1 MNFIE
6 VKNNYFERVISLCL
20 KKVEHKYSTDTKFCV
35 REMNYKHAATGV
47 LIKFWS
53 YLSFN

>member
-20 KKVEHKYSTDTKFCV
+20 QKVEHKYSTDSFVSEKW
-35 REMNYKHAATGV
+35 NYKHAATGV